1 MKRVIW
7 LTALLAA
14 ALISGILLTGGSD
27 VVEIA
32 HRETGS
38 YPVDRYQAE
47 APTGTLIHAIGIYE
61 GASNHGADNHPG
73 ADVTITIE
81 DQGAHKIAL
90 ALSSYEPVRWHL
102 KGPGAGSVKAIYL
115 AGYNRHTVDGATGAR
130 VVNESG
136 RSQQVA
142 TFDGDRDNRDTGFP
156 SRDSDSGPVACTIT
170 YVQPDG
176 GGCDDADNLI
186 DRAADRLR
194 GNLATFTGVYNAD
207 RFVIHAFP
215 GAKP

>member
-1 MKRVIW
+1 MKRVIL

-14 ALISGILLTGGSD
+14 ALISVILLTGGSD
-27 VVEIA
+27 VVEIT
-32 HRETGS
+32 HRETGK

-61 GASNHGADNHPG
+61 GASNHDAASHPG

-81 DQGAHKIAL
+81 DQGARKIAL

-102 KGPGAGSVKAIYL
+102 KGPGVNSVTGIYL

-136 RSQQVA
+136 RPQQAA
-142 TFDGDRDNRDTGFP
+142 TFADERDNRDTGFP

-170 YVQPDG
+170 YAQPDG